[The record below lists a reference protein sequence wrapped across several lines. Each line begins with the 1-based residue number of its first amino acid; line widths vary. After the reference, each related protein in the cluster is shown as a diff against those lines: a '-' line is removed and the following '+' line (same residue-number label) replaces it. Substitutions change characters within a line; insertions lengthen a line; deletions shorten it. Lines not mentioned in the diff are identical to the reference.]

1 MYSISASFQRA
12 LTNRRNFL
20 IYLIRLVSLF
30 ETNFKWIYI
39 YIYSAIVRRVRYD
52 HVFYIVP
59 LVLNIEVIDNR
70 VSRLNCRKVGRRG
83 GRGGREGGRRGYIYL
98 QIYRYHTSRVPHIR
112 FVSQWEPNGKR
123 KIDETSKRGFD
134 LTRRLDSKVY
144 PPAFSRIYYE
154 TNRKIDIHIP
164 RGITGNRTPGI
175 VYRKNTVIS
184 EGNRAGD
191 R

>member
-1 MYSISASFQRA
+1 M
-12 LTNRRNFL
+12 N
-20 IYLIRLVSLF
+20 
-30 ETNFKWIYI
+30 IYI

-70 VSRLNCRKVGRRG
+70 VSRLNCRKVGRREGRDG
-83 GRGGREGGRRGYIYL
+83 GGKGGGDIYT
-98 QIYRYHTSRVPHIR
+98 YRFIGITHRVSRT
-112 FVSQWEPNGKR
+112 FVSFHNGNRMERERSTKR
-123 KIDETSKRGFD
+123 RNEAS
-134 LTRRLDSKVY
+134 TRRLDSKVY

>member
-1 MYSISASFQRA
+1 M
-12 LTNRRNFL
+12 N
-20 IYLIRLVSLF
+20 
-30 ETNFKWIYI
+30 IYI

-134 LTRRLDSKVY
+134 LTRRFTRRPFRVFITK
-144 PPAFSRIYYE
+144 RIEKLIFIYLE
-154 TNRKIDIHIP
+154 ASQVIVHQESC
-164 RGITGNRTPGI
+164 TGKTL
-175 VYRKNTVIS
+175 
-184 EGNRAGD
+184 
-191 R
+191 

>member
-1 MYSISASFQRA
+1 M
-12 LTNRRNFL
+12 N
-20 IYLIRLVSLF
+20 
-30 ETNFKWIYI
+30 IYI

-83 GRGGREGGRRGYIYL
+83 GREGWRGEGRRGYIYL

>member
-70 VSRLNCRKVGRRG
+70 VSRLNCRKVGRREGRDG
-83 GRGGREGGRRGYIYL
+83 GGKGGGDIYT
-98 QIYRYHTSRVPHIR
+98 YRFIGITHRVSRT
-112 FVSQWEPNGKR
+112 FVSFHNGNRMERERSTKR
-123 KIDETSKRGFD
+123 RNEASTWLEG
-134 LTRRLDSKVY
+134 LTRRFTRRPFRVFITK
-144 PPAFSRIYYE
+144 RIEKLIFIYLE
-154 TNRKIDIHIP
+154 ASQVIVHQESC
-164 RGITGNRTPGI
+164 TGKTL
-175 VYRKNTVIS
+175 
-184 EGNRAGD
+184 
-191 R
+191 

>member
-30 ETNFKWIYI
+30 ETNFKWI

-70 VSRLNCRKVGRRG
+70 VSRLNCRKVGRREGRDG
-83 GRGGREGGRRGYIYL
+83 GGKGGGDIYT
-98 QIYRYHTSRVPHIR
+98 YRFIGITHRVSRT
-112 FVSQWEPNGKR
+112 FVSFHNGNRMERERSTKR
-123 KIDETSKRGFD
+123 RNEASTWLEG
-134 LTRRLDSKVY
+134 LTRRFTRRPFRVFITK
-144 PPAFSRIYYE
+144 RIEKLIFIYLE
-154 TNRKIDIHIP
+154 ASQVIVHQESC
-164 RGITGNRTPGI
+164 TGKTL
-175 VYRKNTVIS
+175 
-184 EGNRAGD
+184 
-191 R
+191 

>member
-1 MYSISASFQRA
+1 MYSISASFQRV

-39 YIYSAIVRRVRYD
+39 YPAIVRRVRYD

-83 GRGGREGGRRGYIYL
+83 GRGGGREGCRRGYIYL